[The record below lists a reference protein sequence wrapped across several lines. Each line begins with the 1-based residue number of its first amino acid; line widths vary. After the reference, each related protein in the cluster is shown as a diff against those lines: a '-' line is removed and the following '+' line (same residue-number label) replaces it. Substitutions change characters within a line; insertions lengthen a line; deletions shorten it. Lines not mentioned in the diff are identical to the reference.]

1 LGVYV
6 AGEERVIGIDL
17 GTTNSCV
24 ATVLDGAVHVVP
36 DERGARIQAS
46 MVSFLADGSVVVGN
60 EARQEQVVDPQ
71 NTIYSA
77 KRLIGRHYAS
87 KEVKTALQ
95 SFPYR
100 IVKGKNNVPL
110 VEVRGERYG
119 LPEISGMVLRRMK
132 DIAER
137 YLRSPVTKAVVT
149 VPANFNDT
157 QRQMTKLAGTLAGLD
172 VIRIINEPTAAA
184 LAYGYGR
191 GMNARIAIYD
201 FGGGTFDITLLEMRD
216 NVFEVVA
223 TAGDTY
229 LGGDDF
235 DHRLARYMMHA
246 FKQQYGFS
254 LEGDTIAVSRLKHVA
269 EKVKCELSNNPRAV
283 VNVAELAQDERG
295 QLLDLRF
302 QMSRDDFAERHQDIV
317 QRTFLVCDEALAV
330 AGMKARDIDGVVLVG
345 GTTRM
350 PLVRQMVAEYFGRE
364 PLTDINPEEVVAIG
378 AAIQGAALEQDHF
391 TSAGG
396 TRRNAPL
403 LLDVTPMSLG
413 VQTVSGYYD
422 VIIERNAS
430 IPCEVTRTFTTGMDD
445 QTSVRLQIYQGESK
459 VAAENIKLGEIE
471 LYGLRPAPRGQV
483 EIQVTFEIDTNG
495 IVVVTARDRE
505 TGIQQATRIEVSAGY
520 TPDEIAQMLERGV

>member
-1 LGVYV
+1 M

-24 ATVLDGAVHVVP
+24 ATVIDGTVHVVP
-36 DERGARIQAS
+36 DERGARVQAS
-46 MVSFLADGSVVVGN
+46 MVSFLGDGSVVVGN
-60 EARQEQVVDPQ
+60 EARQEQVVDPT
-71 NTIYSA
+71 NTVYSA
-77 KRLIGRHYAS
+77 KRLIGRHFAS

-95 SFPYR
+95 TFPYR

-110 VEVRGERYG
+110 VEIRSERYG
-119 LPEISGMVLRRMK
+119 LPEVSGMVLRRMK

-137 YLRSPVTKAVVT
+137 YLRAPVTKAVVT

-172 VIRIINEPTAAA
+172 VIRVINEPTAAA

-191 GMNARIAIYD
+191 GMSARIAIYD

-216 NVFEVVA
+216 NVFEVIA

-235 DHRLARYMMHA
+235 DNRLARYMMHA
-246 FKQQYGFS
+246 FKGQYGLS
-254 LEGDTIAVSRLKHVA
+254 LEGDLIAISRLKHVA

-283 VNVAELAQDERG
+283 VNVSELAVDAQG
-295 QLLDLRF
+295 NLLDLRF
-302 QMSRDDFAERHQDIV
+302 QMTRDDFAERHQDII
-317 QRTFLVCDEALAV
+317 QRTFLVCDEALSLARL
-330 AGMKARDIDGVVLVG
+330 KASDIDGVVLVG

-350 PLVRQMVAEYFGRE
+350 PLVQQMVAEYFGRQ
-364 PLTDINPEEVVAIG
+364 PQTDINPEEVVAIG

-391 TSAGG
+391 TASGAA
-396 TRRNAPL
+396 RRNTPL

-430 IPCEVTRTFTTGMDD
+430 IPCEVTRTFTTSTDD
-445 QTSVRLQIYQGESK
+445 QSSVRLQIFQGESK

-471 LYGLRPAPRGQV
+471 MYGLRAGPRGQV
-483 EIQVTFEIDTNG
+483 ELQVTFEIDTNG
-495 IVVVTARDRE
+495 IVIVTACDRE

-520 TPDEIAQMLERGV
+520 TPEEIAQMLERGM